1 MGICDDWF
9 RNYYIDENTWNSTFN
24 AKDYYG
30 VFGPSKKIEGSNLIR
45 DTTITLEDINKLFG
59 ALLDNTLPKSQIVT
73 EKITIDDDGLFN
85 LELVVIRDGE
95 DKQRTYKVK
104 IEEIVQNDSDD
115 EKEPEETTD
124 YFKA

>member
-1 MGICDDWF
+1 MGIWDDWF
-9 RNYYIDENTWNSTFN
+9 RNYYIDENTCNSTFN

-45 DTTITLEDINKLFG
+45 DTTITLEDINKLLG

-115 EKEPEETTD
+115 EKDPEETTD
-124 YFKA
+124 YFEE

>member
-1 MGICDDWF
+1 MIGS
-9 RNYYIDENTWNSTFN
+9 E
-24 AKDYYG
+24 DYYG

-45 DTTITLEDINKLFG
+45 DTTITLEDINRLLG
-59 ALLDNTLPKSQIVT
+59 ALLNNTLPKSQIVT

-85 LELVVIRDGE
+85 VELVVIRDGE

-115 EKEPEETTD
+115 EKDPEDTTD